1 MLLLEAEAAWA
12 CALELKAGMEAAG
25 RVHTNQR
32 RHMLRRFA
40 KARKAAA
47 ELQSMASQ
55 TANDWTAASCDTYL
69 LLAHALDL
77 AEKVLALPERYSD
90 VQFAYTLCSP
100 ISVVSVV
107 KRTRWL

>member
-1 MLLLEAEAAWA
+1 MLLLEAESAWA

-47 ELQSMASQ
+47 ELQDMAGQ
-55 TANDWTAASCDTYL
+55 TANDLTASSCDTYFF
-69 LLAHALDL
+69 LARALEL
-77 AEKVLALPERYSD
+77 SEKVYLS
-90 VQFAYTLCSP
+90 
-100 ISVVSVV
+100 
-107 KRTRWL
+107 